1 MSLSLLI
8 SSTSPRQ
15 RAAGSSY
22 KAVFQT
28 ISLVCPNISIIVMAT
43 PEQLPEAVKILN
55 DGTDSYLTYLI
66 LPDYY
71 GLVQAVAFLPVLDD
85 QRQL

>member
-1 MSLSLLI
+1 MSLSLADIEYL
-8 SSTSPRQ
+8 TQ
-15 RAAGSSY
+15 AA
-22 KAVFQT
+22 
-28 ISLVCPNISIIVMAT
+28 VCPNISIIVMVT

-55 DGTDSYLTYLI
+55 DGTDSYLTYLFI
-66 LPDYY
+66 PDYY